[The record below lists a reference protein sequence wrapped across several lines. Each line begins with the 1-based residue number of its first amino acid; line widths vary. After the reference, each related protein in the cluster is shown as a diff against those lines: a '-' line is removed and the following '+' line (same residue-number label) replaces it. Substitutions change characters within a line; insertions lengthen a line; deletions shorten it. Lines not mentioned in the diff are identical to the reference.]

1 MRGANWIPDDCFV
14 SRVGR
19 ERYRQRLEQARAAN
33 MNLLRVWGGGI
44 YESEDFYEL
53 ADELGILVWQDFLLA
68 CAAYPEEEPLR
79 SEIEAE
85 AREAV
90 ARLAKH
96 PSLAVWSGGNENIWG
111 HEEWHWEL
119 FLAGKTWGAGY
130 YFDVFPAIVAE
141 LDPTRPYMPG
151 SPCSLGADAGSNDPR
166 HGSMHVWDVWNSRD
180 YLAYREHKPQF
191 VAEFGFQG
199 PPTWSTLTRAV
210 SDRPLTVSTPNLMVH
225 QKAHDGTAKLARWLA
240 PHFPEP
246 ASFEDWHWAM
256 SLNQARAVT
265 LAVEYWRSLAPRCRG
280 AIVWQLNDCWPV
292 ISWAA
297 IDGDG
302 RLKPLWYA
310 LRHTY
315 ADRLLTVQPSPAQ
328 PAPGQVLSGQ
338 APSAQALS
346 GELSVVAV
354 NDGATTW
361 QAQLEVVRQDFVG
374 TVRAKGALTLVA
386 GPGQSASAAL
396 GP

>member
-1 MRGANWIPDDCFV
+1 
-14 SRVGR
+14 
-19 ERYRQRLEQARAAN
+19 
-33 MNLLRVWGGGI
+33 
-44 YESEDFYEL
+44 
-53 ADELGILVWQDFLLA
+53 
-68 CAAYPEEEPLR
+68 
-79 SEIEAE
+79 
-85 AREAV
+85 
-90 ARLAKH
+90 
-96 PSLAVWSGGNENIWG
+96 
-111 HEEWHWEL
+111 
-119 FLAGKTWGAGY
+119 
-130 YFDVFPAIVAE
+130 
-141 LDPTRPYMPG
+141 
-151 SPCSLGADAGSNDPR
+151 
-166 HGSMHVWDVWNSRD
+166 MHVWDVWNSRD

-310 LRHTY
+310 APPRVRGPSV
-315 ADRLLTVQPSPAQ
+315 DRPTVAG
-328 PAPGQVLSGQ
+328 AAGARPGASGQ

-396 GP
+396 GPEVTTPDNPAEEVLVVSGDGLRALWFFGEDRDLALPAPGLGVARGTRQRWLRGRGRGFDVAALHRPPG